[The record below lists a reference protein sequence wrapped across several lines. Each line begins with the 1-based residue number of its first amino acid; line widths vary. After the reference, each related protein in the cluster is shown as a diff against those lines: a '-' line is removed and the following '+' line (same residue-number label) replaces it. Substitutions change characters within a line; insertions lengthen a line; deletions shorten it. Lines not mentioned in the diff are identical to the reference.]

1 MVKGDLKKRILEEM
15 TVDYYNKLEKN
26 FNLAKQFIRITKEGK
41 VDILIKDK
49 ISGKEQI
56 LLYLVGKMY
65 AKEAGL
71 AETDEV
77 GNDELMKELGI
88 RVGSLLPWL
97 KELRDKKKIKQIKH
111 GKNVY
116 HTIPVNQIEDVL
128 KALEKKMKTGR
139 E

>member
-1 MVKGDLKKRILEEM
+1 
-15 TVDYYNKLEKN
+15 
-26 FNLAKQFIRITKEGK
+26 
-41 VDILIKDK
+41 
-49 ISGKEQI
+49 
-56 LLYLVGKMY
+56 MY